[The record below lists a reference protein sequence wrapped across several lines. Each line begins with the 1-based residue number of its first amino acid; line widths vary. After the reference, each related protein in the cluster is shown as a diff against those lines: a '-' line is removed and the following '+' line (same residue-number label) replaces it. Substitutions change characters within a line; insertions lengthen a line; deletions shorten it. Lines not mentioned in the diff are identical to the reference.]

1 MKFETVDIQNNK
13 GEQAIRIPESLKI
26 DDSKVYIKKMGNCLY
41 IIPYH
46 QPWQSLID
54 SLQQFSPDFME
65 DRDQPLSQNRE
76 SFDW

>member
-26 DDSKVYIKKMGNCLY
+26 NDSKVYIKKMGNCLY

-76 SFDW
+76 SFD